1 MAPMKQTKYTL
12 ILASKSP
19 RRIELLGH
27 LSIPFEIIP
36 ADIQEDPKES
46 ALKLAEL
53 KGQTVMDDLKK
64 REGFGESFF
73 PFVVSSDTQVRL
85 GETIYGKPADESE
98 AKKMLQELQGKTHEV
113 ITAVYMGRL
122 DVGTGEILHSAFYCT
137 SKVTFEQIDD
147 DILDHYLQTGDSLD
161 KAGAYGIQGPGLV
174 FISHLEG
181 SYSNVVGFPLAG
193 FLKQLKEFL
202 GENWRALFYE

>member
-1 MAPMKQTKYTL
+1 MNPKKYTL

-27 LSIPFEIIP
+27 LDIPFEIIP
-36 ADIQEDPKES
+36 SNIYEDPDET

-53 KGQTVMDDLKK
+53 KGKSVLDELKN
-64 REGFGESFF
+64 REGFGDSFF

-85 GETIYGKPADESE
+85 DEKIYGKPADKNE

-113 ITAVYMGRL
+113 ITAVYMSRMDIESKEL
-122 DVGTGEILHSAFYCT
+122 LHSAFYCT
-137 SKVTFEQIDD
+137 SKVTFEQIGD
-147 DILDHYLQTGDSLD
+147 DILDNYLQTGDSLD
-161 KAGAYGIQGPGLV
+161 KAGAYGIQGPGLM

-181 SYSNVVGFPLAG
+181 SYSNVVGFPLAN

-202 GENWRALFYE
+202 GESTNWSSLFHE